1 MNPSPVN
8 PSPVNPAPVNPSP
21 VNPAPVS
28 NETNL
33 NLKDNI
39 INAEQP
45 TDPAYLKQ
53 PVKVTEKKKRKI
65 PLIVLIIIL
74 LLAGGFTTYF
84 MLISPQKIFNKA
96 IDKTENEFYN
106 YLDEF
111 DMNNSLTDVSLK
123 INSDNKELEQF
134 TKYKYGF
141 KGGVDSSKKS
151 LEGKIYML
159 DDKNK
164 EYSASGFMK
173 NSSLYILLSSFDKLI
188 YIDSAEKDEYKNFFE
203 GIENVKKEDEKY
215 LVKVAFAS
223 LKRNLNKDN
232 FLKSSA
238 NIKVN
243 NKNVKVTKNSYKL
256 TEKENKRI
264 EKAITQDLYNDE
276 KASKIIMNL
285 TGMSKEELKEELKN
299 EEYINNNSN
308 DTTYINIYTNFFG
321 KAIGYDIQTN
331 DKRNA
336 SFYQNGNEFDI
347 SINDEYN
354 PYHIVGIKK
363 GKKMNVAIK
372 DENKE
377 IVTLNF
383 DKFSKNNIS
392 FEYDTKN
399 FLENHYTGKV
409 TYIKTSKKNE
419 LVSKFY
425 IKMSDQ
431 KNNYEINVDLNK
443 TSNSKIADIDETQA
457 VKLTDEEFSKVM
469 QDFIASLS
477 ETPLGSIFTG
487 FTSNDVIDYS
497 EYEQSV
503 Y

>member
-8 PSPVNPAPVNPSP
+8 PSPVNPNYIEQNNTEEQQIDPS
-21 VNPAPVS
+21 
-28 NETNL
+28 
-33 NLKDNI
+33 
-39 INAEQP
+39 
-45 TDPAYLKQ
+45 YLIQ
-53 PVKVTEKKKRKI
+53 PVEVTKKKKSKLS
-65 PLIVLIIIL
+65 LIMIIVIALLII
-74 LLAGGFTTYF
+74 GGVFAYF
-84 MLISPQKIFNKA
+84 ILISPQKIFNKA

-141 KGGVDSSKKS
+141 KGGIDSSKKS

-188 YIDSAEKDEYKNFFE
+188 YIDSAEEDEYKYFFE

-232 FLKSSA
+232 FLKNSA

-299 EEYINNNSN
+299 EEYIDNGSN

-392 FEYDTKN
+392 FEYDTKD